1 MKQNLN
7 NIIKK
12 ALRESIEELSR
23 DWEPEFPTGTGEIG
37 DGTPYEE
44 DVQLAEEA
52 PEEKTPEEKTPVEE
66 PEIPEEKPL
75 DEPSVEEEP
84 VETSVDEP
92 LNEEAKR
99 FNDILDRISKLY
111 D

>member
-37 DGTPYEE
+37 DGDPYEE

-52 PEEKTPEEKTPVEE
+52 PEEKTPVEE
-66 PEIPEEKPL
+66 PEIPAEKPL